1 VQLSGEVQSPTV
13 SPVHPLL
20 DSLRKCVMPS
30 TSENK
35 QLQRELVPFA
45 LPACTR
51 LHRDVEYHDV
61 MLQKELE
68 IERLKKEIEALRIV
82 VPMLQDKETTL
93 AHTYSA
99 PQNSESQS
107 APPTGTTREVIL
119 LQSRMARRHKF
130 DLEKIHESLM
140 VSCLHPVRR
149 IEPSLACSIRLIK
162 QLASGLGPENR

>member
-1 VQLSGEVQSPTV
+1 MRNV
-13 SPVHPLL
+13 
-20 DSLRKCVMPS
+20 
-30 TSENK
+30 
-35 QLQRELVPFA
+35 
-45 LPACTR
+45 
-51 LHRDVEYHDV
+51 HDV
-61 MLQKELE
+61 MRQKELE
-68 IERLKKEIEALRIV
+68 IERLKKKIEALRIV
-82 VPMLQDKETTL
+82 VIPMLQDKETTL

-99 PQNSESQS
+99 PQNSESPS

-140 VSCLHPVRR
+140 VSCLHRVRR